1 MLPGGQLVHGDHGR
15 AGLLPSQL
23 QHGEQVQRHR
33 AHVRQ
38 RPHLRVKNMYF
49 SCINYFLLHLIKC
62 RQNIWHGI
70 GVYCCSLLPILCAS
84 QSISYQPFVELF
96 SQPDSSNSCS
106 RLLPC
111 GNKFL
116 GNLIEDRANG
126 KSLCNKLPDKSVS
139 NTHFSKWCTVLR
151 CPLECSSA
159 IRCSATID
167 LWFDGNCHL
176 DPAVVRWRSTAMKPV
191 DIRH

>member
-1 MLPGGQLVHGDHGR
+1 MLACGELVHGDHGR

-23 QHGEQVQRHR
+23 QHGEQVQRDR
-33 AHVRQ
+33 THVRQ

-96 SQPDSSNSCS
+96 SQPDSSNSFS

-139 NTHFSKWCTVLR
+139 NTHFSKWCAVLR
-151 CPLECSSA
+151 MCITTFKRYPVQCN
-159 IRCSATID
+159 D